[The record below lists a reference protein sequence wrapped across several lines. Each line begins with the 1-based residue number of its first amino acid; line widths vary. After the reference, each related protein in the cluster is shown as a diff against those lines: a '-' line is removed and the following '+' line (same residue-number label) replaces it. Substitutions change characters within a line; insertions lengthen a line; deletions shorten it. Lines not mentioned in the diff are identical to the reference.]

1 MAGTYIELVGVA
13 GAGKTTTANILVDEA
28 RKREIV
34 IPTRDAV
41 GKNLLLRV
49 KTIYNIATIIL
60 LAPEILALY
69 LVRTRRAYANTPYV
83 RKIIRNLITRMIV
96 DTAVVRCLQRQS
108 SGYLLNDEGLLGKLV
123 SLSVLTEIAPSK
135 TQTLMEKLLP
145 TPAVLMYVSIPSS
158 LAVVREHER
167 DVALPFFNEMA
178 DDLKETFF
186 LEAVR
191 RYSALAETR
200 ASITNVETISI
211 NNAGTY
217 AELTKEVAS
226 VAKTLCAV
234 VSPSKNGRFSE

>member
-34 IPTRDAV
+34 IRTRGAV

-69 LVRTRRAYANTPYV
+69 LLRTRRAYANTPYV

-158 LAVVREHER
+158 VAVVREHER
-167 DVALPFFNEMA
+167 DVALPFFNKMA

-200 ASITNVETISI
+200 ASISNVETISI